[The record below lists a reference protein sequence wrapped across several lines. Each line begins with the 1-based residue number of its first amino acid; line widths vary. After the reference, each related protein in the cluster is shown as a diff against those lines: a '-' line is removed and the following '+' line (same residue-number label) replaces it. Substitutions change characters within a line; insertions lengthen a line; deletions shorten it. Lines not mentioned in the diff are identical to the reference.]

1 MKLKKLTAILLA
13 AAITS
18 TAGSSLV
25 FAESYQETEKAKIAS
40 LASAIAEIFKTAE
53 DTSISDVY
61 ADICLEFGDTGR
73 ALAGMMVPID
83 ISWAN
88 NIGFNYCTSIADGI
102 EAIVGDLYLNN
113 TAVCSLEYYLDT
125 NTMQGYFCIPELHE
139 AYLSIDL
146 NEGFTEETSSMMKNL
161 MDNPMSLYPE
171 STVMEELINRY
182 GEILA
187 DGFGESISGEDSISI
202 EGVSMDCNSLEGQ
215 MQGEDAQNFLTTLL
229 TTAKD
234 DAQLKEIIEQ
244 WAPMVELEGESID
257 SYQEFQTSIDATLAE
272 LEETPM
278 TNDDSYV
285 SSKLWLDTE
294 GTIVGRQISLCEGA
308 ESMPILTYKAPKAGA
323 DKGFYLEIGAD
334 DAYFA
339 ISGKGTVTDGKL
351 NGTYDFMLD
360 DVVMASVE
368 IIDADEEAAEDGS
381 AHGSYKF
388 ILQPGIGE
396 EEYQTLSSFALTAD
410 IENTGAT
417 SESCVTL
424 GITMSD
430 ADLVSLRIN
439 GGPAS
444 PMELP
449 DFASLTNVLDLA
461 SEDDLNTFID
471 EMDWSPILENCLSA
485 GASEEAVAMIDEL
498 IYSSLYGTEE
508 NVYDDDYAAYET
520 EPAA

>member
-25 FAESYQETEKAKIAS
+25 FAESYSETEKVKIAS
-40 LASAIAEIFKTAE
+40 LASTIAKVFKAAE
-53 DTSISDVY
+53 DAAISDAYV
-61 ADICLEFGDTGR
+61 DTCLELGDTGR
-73 ALAGMMVPID
+73 ALAGMMVPFD

-88 NIGFNYCTSIADGI
+88 NIGFNYCISIVDGV
-102 EAIVGDLYLNN
+102 EAVVGDFYLNN

-125 NTMQGYFCIPELHE
+125 NTMQGYFYIPELHE

-146 NEGFTEETSSMMKNL
+146 SEGFTDETSSTLKNL
-161 MDNPMSLYPE
+161 MNNPMALYPE

-215 MQGEDAQNFLTTLL
+215 MQSEDAQNFLTTLL
-229 TTAKD
+229 STAKD

-244 WAPMVELEGESID
+244 WAPFMELEGVSTDI
-257 SYQEFQTSIDATLAE
+257 YQDFQTSIDDVLADLAE
-272 LEETPM
+272 NPM
-278 TNDDSYV
+278 TNDGSYV

-294 GTIVGRQISLCEGA
+294 GTIVGRQISVCDGA
-308 ESMPILTYKAPKAGA
+308 ESMPFLTYKAPKAGA

-334 DAYFA
+334 DEYFA

-410 IENTGAT
+410 IENIGAT
-417 SESCVTL
+417 SESCITL

-439 GGPAS
+439 SGLAS

-449 DFASLTNVLDLA
+449 DFAALTNVLDLA

-485 GASEEAVAMIDEL
+485 GASEEAVAMVDEL
-498 IYSSLYGTEE
+498 LSSSLYGTAED
-508 NVYDDDYAAYET
+508 VYDDDFAAYET